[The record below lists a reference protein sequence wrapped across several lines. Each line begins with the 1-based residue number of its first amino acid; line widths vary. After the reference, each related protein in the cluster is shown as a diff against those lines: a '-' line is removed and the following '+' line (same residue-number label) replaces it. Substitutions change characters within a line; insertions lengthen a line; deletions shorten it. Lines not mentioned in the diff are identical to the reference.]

1 MKLAMVKLV
10 KEGANRFM
18 RYLFAVVNYFDL
30 SSKTLEIIN

>member
-18 RYLFAVVNYFDL
+18 RCLFAVVNYFCL
-30 SSKTLEIIN
+30 SSKKLGIMN